1 MLLLFKPK
9 VLNAINKICKSRK
22 RPDDDSIIDYIIK
35 TEASNVDKPLLIS
48 ITNELINQNLIEN
61 KKTRQGL
68 DSFHLVKLSDA
79 GNILNNFVNSTPPL
93 GTSTT
98 DILQPLHPKAVEN
111 TLPDATFTNTD
122 APMLK
127 STKNQQNG
135 KLLQETPVLKSTQNQ
150 QIVNFLQES
159 SQTPLKAELFA
170 LKCLIK
176 DELNDICET
185 IEKISQKL
193 DQSFYREYNK
203 NLWDEIA

>member
-1 MLLLFKPK
+1 MFLLYKPK
-9 VLNAINKICKSRK
+9 VLNTVNKICESRK
-22 RPDDDSIIDYIIK
+22 RPDNDSILDYIIK

-61 KKTRQGL
+61 KKTRQSL

-79 GNILNNFVNSTPPL
+79 GNILNNFVNITPPL

-98 DILQPLHPKAVEN
+98 EILQPLHPKAVEN
-111 TLPDATFTNTD
+111 TLPDAIFTNTD
-122 APMLK
+122 TPMLK

-135 KLLQETPVLKSTQNQ
+135 NLLQETPVLKSTQNQ
-150 QIVNFLQES
+150 QIVNLS
-159 SQTPLKAELFA
+159 SQTPLKAEFFA
-170 LKCLIK
+170 LKRLIK

-193 DQSFYREYNK
+193 DQIFNREYNK

>member
-9 VLNAINKICKSRK
+9 VLNAINKICESRK

-68 DSFHLVKLSDA
+68 DSFYLVKLSDA

-150 QIVNFLQES
+150 QIVNLS
-159 SQTPLKAELFA
+159 SQTPLKAEFFA
-170 LKCLIK
+170 LKRLIK

>member
-1 MLLLFKPK
+1 MFLLYKPK
-9 VLNAINKICKSRK
+9 VLNTINKICESRK
-22 RPDDDSIIDYIIK
+22 RPDNDSILDYIIK

-61 KKTRQGL
+61 KKTRQSL

-79 GNILNNFVNSTPPL
+79 GNILNNFVNSAPPL

-150 QIVNFLQES
+150 QIVNLS
-159 SQTPLKAELFA
+159 SQTPLKAVFFA
-170 LKCLIK
+170 LKRLIK
-176 DELNDICET
+176 GELNDICET

-193 DQSFYREYNK
+193 DQIFYREYNK